1 MEYWTFWS
9 IFKVRFRV
17 RTLVLRVRTL
27 IFWEK
32 PDFFGPD
39 SVRTPSLNSPTW
51 WDMQKLKLDTLNGV
65 KNMTFNVGIGSVSL
79 IAARQDSHHL
89 KKQRKEIP
97 FLITFYKLKDK
108 RSIILASKMKQ
119 EKSFIKDQ
127 VPLRLK
133 FVFMSW
139 FYLFG
144 LWWFV
149 SAFYFVSLVFS
160 QVRTC

>member
-1 MEYWTFWS
+1 
-9 IFKVRFRV
+9 
-17 RTLVLRVRTL
+17 
-27 IFWEK
+27 
-32 PDFFGPD
+32 
-39 SVRTPSLNSPTW
+39 
-51 WDMQKLKLDTLNGV
+51 MQKLELDTLNGV
-65 KNMTFNVGIGSVSL
+65 RNMTCNVGIGSVSL

-133 FVFMSW
+133 FVFMS
-139 FYLFG
+139 
-144 LWWFV
+144 
-149 SAFYFVSLVFS
+149 
-160 QVRTC
+160 